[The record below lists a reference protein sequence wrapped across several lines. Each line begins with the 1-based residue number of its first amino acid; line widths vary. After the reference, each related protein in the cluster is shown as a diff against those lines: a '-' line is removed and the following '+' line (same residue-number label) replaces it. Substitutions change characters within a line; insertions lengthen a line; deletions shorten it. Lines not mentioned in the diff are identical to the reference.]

1 MTRTGEGRAGVPG
14 GIDSTR
20 PSSARVY
27 DAILGGKDN
36 YAADRVL
43 RDDLAAVTPKPG
55 ALAAESRT
63 FLLRVT
69 RYLASTAEIDQ
80 FLDCGSGLPTLE
92 NTHEVAQRVNPDAT
106 VVYVDNDPTAI
117 VHGRALL
124 AENDSTH
131 FVAADITE
139 PEKLLAD
146 PSVARGL
153 EWSRPIALYVLNT
166 LHHIAGEHRIADLMA
181 RYVNTLPSGSY
192 LALSHFCRPGAEDPE
207 AAELADKMEAAYLGS
222 MGTGWFRSRD
232 EIASYFGGL
241 DLLEP
246 GLVPVADWWPDGPRS
261 APLEPFY
268 RVLVGGVA
276 RKP

>member
-1 MTRTGEGRAGVPG
+1 MTRTGGERTGVPG

-43 RDDLAAVTPKPG
+43 RDELAAVTPKPG
-55 ALAAESRT
+55 VLASVSRA

-69 RYLASTAEIDQ
+69 RYLASTANIDQ

-139 PEKLLAD
+139 PDKLLAE
-146 PSVARGL
+146 PAVTRGL
-153 EWSRPIALYVLNT
+153 EWTRPIALYVLNT
-166 LHHIAGEHRIADLMA
+166 LHHISADHRLADLMA
-181 RYVNTLPSGSY
+181 RYINTLPSGSY
-192 LALSHFCRPGAEDPE
+192 VALTHFCRPGPEDPE
-207 AAELADKMEAAYLGS
+207 ASELADKMESAYLNS

-241 DLLEP
+241 ELLEP
-246 GLVPVADWWPDGPRS
+246 GLVTVAEWWPDGPREN
-261 APLEPFY
+261 PLEPFH